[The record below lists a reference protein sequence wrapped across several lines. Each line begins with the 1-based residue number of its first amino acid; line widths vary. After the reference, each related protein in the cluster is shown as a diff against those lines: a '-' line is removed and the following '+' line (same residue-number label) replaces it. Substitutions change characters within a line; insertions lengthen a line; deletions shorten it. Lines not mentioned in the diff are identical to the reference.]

1 MNSIYQN
8 NAEFDILFQIPQII
22 YSSLIS
28 VVFNII
34 LNKLSLSESQIL
46 DLKKEKNIQ
55 KFKQKANSIIKKIK
69 IKLIIFLILSS
80 CLMLFCWYFIS
91 CFCAVYQNTQSILIQ
106 NTVFSFL
113 MGMLYPFLLDLFP
126 GFFRIPALRAPNKDM
141 KCNYKI
147 SKILNLL

>member
-46 DLKKEKNIQ
+46 DLKM
-55 KFKQKANSIIKKIK
+55 KKIFK
-69 IKLIIFLILSS
+69 NLNKRQI
-80 CLMLFCWYFIS
+80 
-91 CFCAVYQNTQSILIQ
+91 V
-106 NTVFSFL
+106 
-113 MGMLYPFLLDLFP
+113 LL
-126 GFFRIPALRAPNKDM
+126 K
-141 KCNYKI
+141 K
-147 SKILNLL
+147 